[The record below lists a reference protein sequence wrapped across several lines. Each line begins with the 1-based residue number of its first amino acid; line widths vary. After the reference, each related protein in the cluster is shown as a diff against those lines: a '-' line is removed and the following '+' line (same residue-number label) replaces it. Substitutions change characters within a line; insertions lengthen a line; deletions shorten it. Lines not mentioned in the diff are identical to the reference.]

1 MTLSLTAA
9 LRESA
14 RCVSIIRSG
23 SGWTLIGPWD
33 VRRPRGAST
42 ESRCSYSY
50 SRALVAA
57 AEWRAEVVL
66 SLMGR
71 LTVEARFEVECAA
84 NDPYAEH
91 TTRALVRA
99 GLRAAARERAAA

>member
-14 RCVSIIRSG
+14 RCVTILRSG
-23 SGWTLIGPWD
+23 FGWTLVGPWD
-33 VRRPRGAST
+33 IRRPHGACT
-42 ESRCSYSY
+42 ESRCYSY
-50 SRALVAA
+50 SHALLVAA
-57 AEWRAEVVL
+57 TWRAEVVL

-71 LTVEARFEVECAA
+71 LTAEARFEIECAT

-99 GLRAAARERAAA
+99 GLRAANREQASA